1 MSIETDTRDRTIK
14 LEADVEHLTDKVAEI
29 SDKVNEMHALLL
41 QAKGA
46 RWAIL
51 AMAAIGGFVSA
62 KLSTYV
68 PWLSIAPR

>member
-1 MSIETDTRDRTIK
+1 MTIETDTRDRTIK
-14 LEADVEHLTDKVAEI
+14 LEADVEHLTKKLEGVSTKV
-29 SDKVNEMHALLL
+29 DEMHALLL

-46 RWAIL
+46 QWAIL

-62 KLSTYV
+62 KLSMFF

>member
-1 MSIETDTRDRTIK
+1 MSVETDTRDRTIK
-14 LEADVEHLTDKVAEI
+14 LEADMEHLTEKVAEV
-29 SDKVNEMHALLL
+29 SQKVNEMHALLL

-51 AMAAIGGFVSA
+51 AMAAIGGFLSA
-62 KLSTYV
+62 KLSMLF

>member
-1 MSIETDTRDRTIK
+1 MSVETDTRDRTIK
-14 LEADVEHLTDKVAEI
+14 LESDVEHLAEKLDGVSKKV
-29 SDKVNEMHALLL
+29 DEMHALLL

-62 KLSTYV
+62 KVATFF
-68 PWLSIAPR
+68 PWLSAMQR

>member
-1 MSIETDTRDRTIK
+1 MSVEPDTRDRTIK
-14 LEADVEHLTDKVAEI
+14 LEADVEHLTEKVAEV
-29 SDKVNEMHALLL
+29 SQKVNEMHALLL

-51 AMAAIGGFVSA
+51 AMAAIGGFLSA
-62 KLSTYV
+62 KLSMFF